1 MANGKKSKKKLFIF
15 GGLGLL
21 LIVVVILV
29 IISGSKEDIISVQT
43 EKVEKRTIT
52 QIVSATGTINP
63 VYKVTI
69 SAEATGEIVS
79 LPIKEGDYV
88 KKGQVLVKIRP
99 DNYEAQKNR
108 AAAGLDQAR
117 SSLDVTKAQ
126 LDKVEADYKRTQD
139 LAKKNLA
146 STSDLETA
154 KSNYLQTLGNLEAQ
168 KSMIVQAEASL
179 RDAVV
184 NLEKTTI
191 FAPMD
196 GVVTKLNIDLG
207 QRVLGSGYSPGTEVL
222 TVSDLREIEA
232 TVDVDENDVV
242 MIVKGDTAK
251 IHIDAFRDRT
261 FKGTVRQ
268 IGNSAVTKG
277 AGTQDEVVNFE
288 VKILLIDPDDSI
300 RPGMSC
306 DANIETQT
314 KLNVLSIPIQS
325 VTARVDKSKQSATTT
340 SNDASDAVQQ
350 QKNKIAKVNNR
361 PKEVVFL
368 VKDGKAKMAEVKTG
382 ISDDTYIEIES
393 GLNGTEDI
401 ISGPYRAI
409 SKDLEDGSKITIQPK
424 HSGSDKPKS

>member
-21 LIVVVILV
+21 LVIVILLA
-29 IISGSKEDIISVQT
+29 IFGGSKEEIISVQT

-52 QIVSATGTINP
+52 QVVSATGTINP

-88 KKGQVLVKIRP
+88 KKGQLLVKIRP

-108 AAAGLDQAR
+108 AAAGLDQAH

-146 STSDLETA
+146 SASDLETA
-154 KSNYLQTLGNLEAQ
+154 KSNYLQTLGNYQAQ
-168 KSMIVQAEASL
+168 KSMVVQSEATL
-179 RDAVV
+179 KDAVV
-184 NLEKTTI
+184 NLEKTSI
-191 FAPMD
+191 FATMD
-196 GVVTKLNIDLG
+196 GVITKLNIDLG

-222 TVSDLREIEA
+222 TLSDLREIEA
-232 TVDVDENDVV
+232 TVNVDENDVV
-242 MIVKGDTAK
+242 LVAKGDTAK
-251 IHIDAFRDRT
+251 IHVDAFRDKT
-261 FKGTVRQ
+261 FKGVVRQ

-288 VKILLIDPDDSI
+288 VKILLINPDDSI

-314 KLNVLSIPIQS
+314 KASVLSIPIQS
-325 VTARVDKSKQSATTT
+325 VTARIDKSKPEPAAAGEGA
-340 SNDASDAVQQ
+340 DAQQ
-350 QKNKIAKVNNR
+350 QKNKIAKANNK
-361 PKEVVFL
+361 PKEVVF
-368 VKDGKAKMAEVKTG
+368 VAKDGKAKMIEVKTG
-382 ISDDTYIEIES
+382 ISDDTYIEIQN
-393 GLNGTEDI
+393 GLNENEEV

-409 SKDLEDGSKITIQPK
+409 SKDLDEGSKVTIQPK
-424 HSGSDKPKS
+424 HAGTDKPKN